1 MEKTI
6 LEQIKNEETE
16 MLKFAEKIVNI
27 DSGYDCPEGVAEVAH
42 LVGDFLAKLDFKIE
56 YLETPNE
63 PVQILATR
71 PRTGKKKV
79 MLMGHMDTVFPKG
92 TVATRPFRIED
103 GIAYGP
109 GVMDMKSGIAIG
121 LYTLKALIDNKWDD
135 TDLTVFFVGDEEINH
150 PKTNAVENFKKYG
163 KGMDAVFNMEPGRTE
178 GEVVTG
184 RKGLWRPK
192 IKVEGVAAHSGNEPE
207 KGASAIIELAH
218 KAIDITALTNFAT
231 GTTYNV
237 GVFNGGRLANI
248 IPDEALAKLDVRF
261 KTIEE
266 ADKAKENVKE
276 ILAKTYIPK
285 TTTTL
290 IDEGIV
296 DYMPP
301 FEETPAGLKL
311 YEFLRKQAEKLGQQ
325 PLGRLYVGGSSDAGY
340 TTMVGSPTICSMG
353 PKSVG
358 AHSNNEYAYVESYVP
373 RAQLLAMAIMH
384 LDEM

>member
-6 LEQIKNEETE
+6 LEQIKNEEAA
-16 MLKFAEKIVNI
+16 MLNFAEKIVNI

-325 PLGRLYVGGSSDAGY
+325 TLGRLYVGGSSDAGY

>member
-6 LEQIKNEETE
+6 LEQIKNEEEE

-42 LVGDFLAKLDFKIE
+42 HVGDFLAKLDFKIE

-71 PRTGKKKV
+71 PCPGKKKV

-92 TVATRPFRIED
+92 TVAERPFRIEN

-121 LYTLKALIDNKWDD
+121 LYTLKALIDNKWND

-163 KGMDAVFNMEPGRTE
+163 KGMDAVFNMEPGRAE

-276 ILAKTYIPK
+276 ILAKTYIQR

-311 YEFLRKQAEKLGQQ
+311 YEFLRKQAEKLGQT

-340 TTMVGSPTICSMG
+340 TTMVGAPTICSMG

>member
-1 MEKTI
+1 MEKNI

-16 MLKFAEKIVNI
+16 MLGFAEKIVNI

-42 LVGDFLAKLDFKIE
+42 IVGDFLAKLDFKIE

-71 PRTGKKKV
+71 PCPGKKKV

-92 TVATRPFRIED
+92 TVAARPFRIEN

-121 LYTLKALIDNKWDD
+121 LYTLKALIDNKWSD

-163 KGMDAVFNMEPGRTE
+163 KGMDVVFNMEPGRTE

-248 IPDEALAKLDVRF
+248 IPDESLAKLDVRF

-276 ILAKTYIPK
+276 ILAKTYIQR

-290 IDEGIV
+290 IDEGVV

-311 YEFLRKQAEKLGQQ
+311 YEFLRKQAEKLGQP

-340 TTMVGSPTICSMG
+340 TTMVGAPTICSMG